1 MEALNAISP
10 FYKGLVAGLFI
21 GANIGILAL
30 GLLAASRDRDD
41 RQG

>member
-1 MEALNAISP
+1 MEAINALSP
-10 FYKGLVAGLFI
+10 FYQGLITGLFI
-21 GANIGILAL
+21 GAGIGIVAL